1 MLHLIANCYK
11 QSSDCSSLRFS
22 HKDNLHKMIEPI
34 RAWPHHH
41 VGLMGDHPEPHL
53 VELLHQL
60 QQIYVLPVSKFD
72 MLETSEGL
80 LPRI

>member
-1 MLHLIANCYK
+1 
-11 QSSDCSSLRFS
+11 
-22 HKDNLHKMIEPI
+22 MIEAI
-34 RAWPHHH
+34 RSRPHHH
-41 VGLMGDHPEPHL
+41 VGLMGDHPDPKL

-60 QQIYVLPVSKFD
+60 QQIYVLPVTKCD

>member
-1 MLHLIANCYK
+1 MRL
-11 QSSDCSSLRFS
+11 S

-41 VGLMGDHPEPHL
+41 VGLMGDHPEPQL

-72 MLETSEGL
+72 MFETSEGL
-80 LPRI
+80 LPRIRFLMHNM